1 MGWRRAAAVCLVVG
15 LALQAGAQ
23 QTATTRPKTAKPI
36 EWDDAWLADIA
47 MDELTR
53 FAATGE
59 LDALARRIEAVI
71 LARLACG
78 PADKLAA
85 LTDLVYVLRACRY
98 LPLAEKASKGKD
110 LPKYLLD
117 NRAVSRLLLRAI
129 GDVKDPAR
137 SLAALGDLVAAEESA
152 VRAWPELAVAFATA
166 RPATYFKQ
174 PNALSMTD
182 SFRWYTKTK
191 VAFRYDLKKMPF
203 ELSRY
208 LADTRLS
215 AAERKWAVGA
225 HGRKANLAK
234 AYFDLKYD
242 YDHFRKGTPKKIS
255 RLPFTLP
262 NLRKVGGV
270 CIEQAYYASEV
281 CKALGVPATIV
292 VGKGGS
298 GMAHAWMGALRVARG
313 GRRAVWDC
321 ATGRYEAHQYF
332 TGQVREPAGGKKI
345 LDSELMLVGAA
356 AQLPLARR
364 EQADAATALAGLIQR
379 ARRRGAAAD
388 PGELTKMAELY
399 NQRLAGQGGRKRFD
413 AAAIGR
419 VRKIDL
425 AVVEDLLAAAVKSNL
440 AHRPAWEA
448 VIALRK
454 SGQMPVKHL
463 DRFFDLLVTRT
474 AKDYPDYSCVMVLR
488 IVPTLKDAARREA
501 VYRKSLGVYRLR
513 PDLQGRIL
521 IAAGD
526 DYKANDQPDK
536 ALKAYEQ
543 AAVRCADLAE
553 IVLAAS
559 AQAEAMLIGVRR
571 RDLAIKMYAKLYRKA
586 KKRRSA
592 FRSQTAHYQ
601 LGKRLADL
609 LIDDGQEA
617 AAQRIRREINN

>member
-1 MGWRRAAAVCLVVG
+1 MRWRRAAAVCLAVG
-15 LALQAGAQ
+15 LLLPSALAR
-23 QTATTRPKTAKPI
+23 TATTRPQTGKSDAWP
-36 EWDDAWLADIA
+36 DAWLADIA
-47 MDELTR
+47 MDELKR

-78 PADKLAA
+78 PADKLDA

-98 LPLAEKASKGKD
+98 LPQAEKASGGKD

-117 NRAVSRLLLRAI
+117 NPAVSRLLLRAI

-137 SLAALGDLVAAEESA
+137 SLAGMNELVAAEDQA
-152 VRAWPELAVAFATA
+152 VQAYPELAVAFATSTPWA
-166 RPATYFKQ
+166 YRKQ
-174 PNALSMTD
+174 PAPLSMLD

-191 VAFRYDLKKMPF
+191 VAFRYNLKKMPF

-215 AAERKWAVGA
+215 AAERQWAVGTYA
-225 HGRKANLAK
+225 RTGNLAK

-242 YDHFRKGTPKKIS
+242 YDHYRKGAPKKIS
-255 RLPFTLP
+255 QLPFTLP

-270 CIEQAYYASEV
+270 CIEQAYYAGEV
-281 CKALGVPATIV
+281 CKALGVPAV
-292 VGKGGS
+292 VVIGKGSS
-298 GMAHAWMGALRVARG
+298 GMGHAWMGALQVARG
-313 GRRAVWDC
+313 GRQAVWDC

-332 TGQVREPAGGKKI
+332 TGQVREPAGGKRI

-364 EQADAATALAGLIQR
+364 EQADAATALAGLVQR
-379 ARRRGAAAD
+379 AIRTGSAGD
-388 PGELTKMAELY
+388 PDELKKMAELY
-399 NQRLAGQGGRKRFD
+399 NRRLAGQGGNKRFD
-413 AAAIGR
+413 AAAIGSA
-419 VRKIDL
+419 RKIDV
-425 AVVEDLLAAAVKSNL
+425 AVVEDLLDAAVRSNL
-440 AHRPAWEA
+440 AYRPAWEA
-448 VIALRK
+448 IIALRK
-454 SGQMPVKHL
+454 SGQMPVEHL

-488 IVPTLKDAARREA
+488 IVPTVKDAARREA
-501 VYRKSLGVYRLR
+501 VYRKSLGVYRSR

-526 DYKANDQPDK
+526 DYKASDQPDK
-536 ALKAYEQ
+536 ALAAYEQ

-553 IVLAAS
+553 VVLAAS
-559 AQAEAMLIGVRR
+559 ARAEAMLIGARR

-609 LIDDGQEA
+609 LIDDGKDA